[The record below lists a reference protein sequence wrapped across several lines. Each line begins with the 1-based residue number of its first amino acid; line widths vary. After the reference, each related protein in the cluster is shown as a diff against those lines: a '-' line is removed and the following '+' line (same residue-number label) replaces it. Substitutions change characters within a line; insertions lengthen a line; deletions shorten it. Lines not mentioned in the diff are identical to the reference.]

1 LIGAP
6 TGDQW
11 WRWSAQDEFIAVD
24 PSATFG
30 SSPAALIS
38 AYLSIPGGSI
48 DVTAYVQE
56 TPIPQPEG
64 SSVYSWFYT
73 TLQSILEELA
83 AYSLANVQ
91 FWLDPDLYF
100 HWQAI
105 PPWWDTSF
113 SGGSLLLFPETP
125 DLLDAAPANISDVP
139 GSGEIG
145 CRGLTIR
152 LDGSTMPE
160 AIYVKGGTGFIL
172 GEGINFGVV
181 AVGGTGW
188 ALDIIGWADIRQA
201 YLDVGSATT
210 KELRDAIGGQ
220 ARYRA
225 LYPTLRGSL
234 TLHGTDGWR
243 CGQVVRITDARLPD
257 TLNGRPFVIQRV
269 STTLIPTQDFRVYT
283 IDFGDGP
290 TQRYS
295 SGRQKKDED
304 VRLSWPA
311 VQLVLTA
318 VDPVPQPLSVQ
329 TITAQLTDSAGA
341 EWKIPDRI
349 VTWTLIAYDLDG
361 AIVEGQGSLDPLTSP
376 TDASGKA
383 RTELTAGDLRNII
396 YFVYATTPVM

>member
-1 LIGAP
+1 MYGTPPGSLIG
-6 TGDQW
+6 
-11 WRWSAQDEFIAVD
+11 S
-24 PSATFG
+24 
-30 SSPAALIS
+30 
-38 AYLSIPGGSI
+38 YLSIPGGI
-48 DVTAYVQE
+48 NVTTYVQD
-56 TPIPQPEG
+56 TPIPQPSGAE
-64 SSVYSWFYT
+64 VYSWWYT
-73 TLQSILEELA
+73 TLQAVLEETA

-91 FWLDPDLYF
+91 FWIDPDGNF

-125 DLLDAAPANISDVP
+125 NLLDAAPVNISDVP
-139 GSGEIG
+139 VGNEIG
-145 CRGLTIR
+145 CRQLTVR
-152 LDGSTMPE
+152 FDGSTMPQ

-188 ALDIIGWADIRQA
+188 VDDNYGVPAQRQA

-210 KELRDAIGGQ
+210 KELRDAVGGQ

-225 LYPTLRGSL
+225 MYPTLRGSL
-234 TLHGTDGWR
+234 ILHGTDGWR
-243 CGQVVRITDARLPD
+243 CGQVVRVTDARLPD
-257 TLNGRPFVIQRV
+257 TLNGRSFVIQRV

-311 VQLVLTA
+311 VQLVVTA
-318 VDPVPQPLSVQ
+318 VDPTPQPLSVQ
-329 TITAQLTDSAGA
+329 TVTAQLTDSSGA
-341 EWKIPDRI
+341 DWKIPDRT
-349 VTWTLIAYDLDG
+349 VTWELLVYDLNGDP
-361 AIVEGQGSLDPLTSP
+361 VTGQGTLNPVESP

-383 RTELTAGDLRNII
+383 RTELTAGTTRDLI
-396 YFVYATTPVM
+396 YFVYAKTPVL